1 MATSEFWS
9 AVLAVADEQWGLVTK
24 QQAEATGIAWST
36 LSRKV
41 RNGVLER
48 VAHGVYRVRGSG
60 GVDHLELRAAWLQL
74 DPAVRAWERGPT
86 SGVVS
91 HRSAAALYGIGHLP
105 AETHEFRLP
114 RRKQIRREDVRLH
127 RGSVDKAGWIT
138 LRGLPVTR
146 PHRIAADLLA
156 GREDLG
162 AVGQMIA
169 DALRSVFDYPGA
181 MVSAIAPYAAAY
193 GLRRGDGLG
202 LLRWLLDLSG
212 DPEREVWLA
221 EAAVSDP
228 RPAAARPRTV
238 RRDRPGAPIQ
248 DSAGGT

>member
-1 MATSEFWS
+1 MATPGHWS
-9 AVLAVADEQWGLVTK
+9 AVLSVADEQWGLVTK
-24 QQAEATGIAWST
+24 RQAEATGIAWST

-41 RNGVLER
+41 RNGALER
-48 VAHGVYRVRGSG
+48 VAHGVYRIRGAG

-74 DPAVRAWERGPT
+74 DPAVWALERGPA

-105 AETHEFRLP
+105 AETHEFTLP
-114 RRKQIRREDVRLH
+114 GRRQTRREDVRLH
-127 RGSVDKAGWIT
+127 RGSVEQSGWIT

-146 PHRIAADLLA
+146 PYRIAADLLA
-156 GREDLG
+156 GGEDLG
-162 AVGQMIA
+162 AIGQVLG
-169 DALRSVFDYPGA
+169 DALRSAFDYPGA

-212 DPEREVWLA
+212 DPERAGWLA
-221 EAAVSDP
+221 EAAASDP
-228 RPAAARPRTV
+228 RSSGSASVPEDGAA
-238 RRDRPGAPIQ
+238 
-248 DSAGGT
+248 

>member
-1 MATSEFWS
+1 MATSAYWS
-9 AVLAVADEQWGLVTK
+9 AVLSVADEQWGLVTK

-41 RNGVLER
+41 GNGALER
-48 VAHGVYRVRGSG
+48 VAHGVYRIRGAG
-60 GVDHLELRAAWLQL
+60 GIDHLELRAAWLQL
-74 DPAVRAWERGPT
+74 DPAARAWERGPS

-91 HRSAAALYGIGHLP
+91 HRSAATLYGIGHLP
-105 AETHEFRLP
+105 AETHEFTLP
-114 RRKQIRREDVRLH
+114 GRKQTRREDVRLH
-127 RGSVDKAGWIT
+127 RGRVEQAGWIT
-138 LRGLPVTR
+138 LRGLPVTM

-156 GREDLG
+156 GGEDPG
-162 AVGQMIA
+162 AIGQVIA

-221 EAAVSDP
+221 EAAASDP
-228 RPAAARPRTV
+228 RSSGSV
-238 RRDRPGAPIQ
+238 SGAEDGPKSI
-248 DSAGGT
+248 

>member
-1 MATSEFWS
+1 
-9 AVLAVADEQWGLVTK
+9 VLSVADEQWGLVTK

-41 RNGVLER
+41 GNGALER
-48 VAHGVYRVRGSG
+48 VAHGVYRIRGAG
-60 GVDHLELRAAWLQL
+60 GIDHLELRAAWLQL
-74 DPAVRAWERGPT
+74 DPAVRAWERDPS

-105 AETHEFRLP
+105 AETHEFTLP
-114 RRKQIRREDVRLH
+114 GRKQTRREDVRLH
-127 RGSVDKAGWIT
+127 RGRVEQAGWIT

-156 GREDLG
+156 GREDPG
-162 AVGQMIA
+162 AIGQVIG
-169 DALRSVFDYPGA
+169 DALRSAFDYPGA

-212 DPEREVWLA
+212 DPEREMWLA
-221 EAAVSDP
+221 EAAASDP
-228 RPAAARPRTV
+228 RASGSASAAE
-238 RRDRPGAPIQ
+238 DGA
-248 DSAGGT
+248 A

>member
-1 MATSEFWS
+1 MGTSEHWS
-9 AVLAVADEQWGLVTK
+9 AVLSVADEQWGLVTK

-41 RNGVLER
+41 GNGALER
-48 VAHGVYRVRGSG
+48 VAHGVYRIHGAG
-60 GVDHLELRAAWLQL
+60 GVDHLALRAAWLQL
-74 DPAVRAWERGPT
+74 DPAVRAWERRVT

-105 AETHEFRLP
+105 AETHEFTLP
-114 RRKQIRREDVRLH
+114 GRKQTRRGDVRLH
-127 RGSVDKAGWIT
+127 RGSVEQAGWIT

-146 PHRIAADLLA
+146 PHRIAADFLA
-156 GREDLG
+156 GREDPG
-162 AVGQMIA
+162 AIGQMIA
-169 DALRSVFDYPGA
+169 DALRSVFDSPGA

-221 EAAVSDP
+221 EAAASDP
-228 RPAAARPRTV
+228 RSSNSASVAEDGAA
-238 RRDRPGAPIQ
+238 
-248 DSAGGT
+248 